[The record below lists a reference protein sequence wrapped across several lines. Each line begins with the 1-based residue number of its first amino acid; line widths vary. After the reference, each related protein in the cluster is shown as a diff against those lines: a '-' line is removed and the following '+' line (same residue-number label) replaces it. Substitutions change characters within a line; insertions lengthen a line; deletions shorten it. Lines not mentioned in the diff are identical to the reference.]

1 MSENNNGV
9 WQPYEGG
16 FLKKCPECFM
26 QFHGRKNQIYCC
38 PKCKARRNNDLAAER
53 KIERDGHTATLLRN
67 ISILKKVFSESAKDI
82 VEVSKS
88 RLVYEGFEKEGL
100 YTLFTMAGEQWFKV
114 GDYAYRPIDGTDL
127 IEIQKL
133 V

>member
-1 MSENNNGV
+1 MSENNNGK
-9 WQPYEGG
+9 WEGEDR
-16 FLKKCPECFM
+16 FWKTCPECFM
-26 QFHGRKNQIYCC
+26 SFHGRKNQIYCC

-53 KIERDGHTATLLRN
+53 KAERDKQTGSYLNNLNILR
-67 ISILKKVFSESAKDI
+67 KVYIESKEDI

-114 GDYAYRPIDGTDL
+114 GDYAYRPIEGTDF

>member
-1 MSENNNGV
+1 MSENNNGK
-9 WQPYEGG
+9 WEGEDRFG
-16 FLKKCPECFM
+16 KTCPECFM

-38 PKCKARRNNDLAAER
+38 PKCKARHNNDLAAER
-53 KIERDGHTATLLRN
+53 KAEREKQTGSYLQNLNILR
-67 ISILKKVFSESAKDI
+67 KVFMESKEEI
-82 VEVSKS
+82 VEVSKA
-88 RLVYEGFEKEGL
+88 RLSFEGFDKQGPCTPL
-100 YTLFTMAGEQWFKV
+100 NRAGERWFKV